1 MTKHPPIIE
10 MLTQQEIDQL
20 AFLYLV
26 DDRSKSK
33 DVKFIDVIVE
43 SSNTLKQL
51 TCKFKFNSLLNLYF
65 LIFYINEK
73 EFVSFP
79 CVISLQEN
87 EFEEY
92 EKLIIQELP
101 KIVKYFFTNKK
112 IFERRV

>member
-1 MTKHPPIIE
+1 

-20 AFLYLV
+20 AFLYLLH
-26 DDRSKSK
+26 DKSNAK
-33 DVKFIDVIVE
+33 NIKFLDVIVE
-43 SSNTLKQL
+43 SSDTTKQL
-51 TCKFKFNSLLNLYF
+51 TCKFEFNSLLNLYF

-73 EFVSFP
+73 EFTSFP
-79 CVISLQEN
+79 CVSSLQEN

-112 IFERRV
+112 IFERHVYV